1 MRNLIAAASLTL
13 LAVTLNAATA
23 TANPA
28 TTIKDATGASFT
40 GDATA
45 GEKTFRQCAAWHKLE
60 AGKNGIGPSLNGV
73 AGKKSASVAGY
84 SYSGPM
90 KKSGI
95 TWNDQALADYLE
107 NPRKAVPG
115 TKMTFAGLRKPQDRA
130 NVIAYMK
137 KAGGGK

>member
-1 MRNLIAAASLTL
+1 MAYATLASLPPIYGL
-13 LAVTLNAATA
+13 Y
-23 TANPA
+23 
-28 TTIKDATGASFT
+28 TGA
-40 GDATA
+40 
-45 GEKTFRQCAAWHKLE
+45 
-60 AGKNGIGPSLNGV
+60 I
-73 AGKKSASVAGY
+73 AGY